1 MIFLSVRYIRNIGEL
16 YERDSETEARR
27 RNLGVCKACHGNG
40 SNDIQDLS
48 MMGHVVVGQVTLLQR
63 WPVYS
68 MSFLNSGFSTS
79 LNG

>member
-1 MIFLSVRYIRNIGEL
+1 M
-16 YERDSETEARR
+16 
-27 RNLGVCKACHGNG
+27 CKACHGNG